1 MLVNFFR
8 LKKKWDGVKCLAI
21 VIKVCAFLSRDYVP
35 HVLMN
40 LNCFPLRFDSIESMN
55 SEELLVKRRR
65 GSKKYLI
72 VLAVFST
79 IFFIVGVLIG
89 YFSHPGGDDSGTS
102 LPPSAD
108 GKR

>member
-1 MLVNFFR
+1 MGWIKMFGDCYKGLCISLKR
-8 LKKKWDGVKCLAI
+8 LC
-21 VIKVCAFLSRDYVP
+21 FP

-65 GSKKYLI
+65 GSKKYLV
-72 VLAVFST
+72 VLAFIST